1 MLQTFQKSN
10 FTMNQN
16 VYQLS
21 LNFEQIL
28 ALVEQLSEQ
37 EKIILSKTLEKNLR
51 EQKLTELLKAFRTDD
66 LSLEEITEEVE
77 AVRGERYAQP

>member
-1 MLQTFQKSN
+1 
-10 FTMNQN
+10 MNKN

-28 ALVEQLSEQ
+28 ALVEQLSETD
-37 EKIILSKTLEKNLR
+37 KIRLSKELEKKLR
-51 EQKLTELLKAFRTDD
+51 EQKLTDLLQTFQTDD

-77 AVRGERYAQP
+77 AVRGERYAQQQDS